1 MWVPGVASSPPPAR
15 RFLLDIVRLVASL
28 VMVVLTL
35 AGCGDRDDF
44 ADRTAVAVV
53 GDDTVRFTVDACGL
67 DDATLFVV
75 GRSTEGE
82 VVQAVV
88 ALRDDGTTGEPAGT
102 GLTVDVGS
110 ATYAAFGEDA
120 WALRR
125 GQGPVPGSID
135 RAALRGARIQV
146 AGVAEPVDDDG
157 RPAGRGVTDEVAFSL
172 DARCDEREA
181 DRP

>member
-1 MWVPGVASSPPPAR
+1 VPGLAPVPSPAR
-15 RFLLDIVRLVASL
+15 QAALGAVGLVAWL
-28 VMVVLTL
+28 VTVAVTL
-35 AGCGDRDDF
+35 AGCGDRTDF

-67 DDATLFVV
+67 DDDTLFVV

-102 GLTVDVGS
+102 GLTVDVGTT
-110 ATYAAFGEDA
+110 TYAAFGDDA

-135 RAALRGARIQV
+135 RAARRGARIQV
-146 AGVAEPVDDDG
+146 GGVAELVDDDG
-157 RPAGRGVTDEVAFSL
+157 RPAGRGVNDEVAFSF